1 MAIKQSDYE
10 AGRVDLSDVLAPGDE
25 RIPLRH
31 PGLILKDKV
40 VEPMGLNAHRL
51 AKGLNVPPNRVT
63 AILAGKRSIT
73 AETSIRLGRFLGMS
87 PDYWHRMQGAYD
99 LDRALD
105 ETGARIAE
113 EVAAFAK

>member
-1 MAIKQSDYE
+1 MAIKLEDYD

-31 PGLILKDKV
+31 PGFILKEQV
-40 VEPMGLNAHRL
+40 VEPLGLNAHRL
-51 AKGLNVPPNRVT
+51 AKGINVPPNRVT
-63 AILAGKRSIT
+63 AILAGKRTIT
-73 AETSIRLGRFLGMS
+73 ADTSIRLGRFLGMS

-105 ETGARIAE
+105 EAGARIAE
-113 EVAAFAK
+113 EVAAFAE